1 MKLLLDT
8 HTFLWFIE
16 DSPKLSAEAK
26 GLLESEADLLL
37 SIASIWEMA
46 IKINIGKLSL
56 PPPFDEFISD
66 QLSRNTIE
74 LFPIRLAH
82 LGLLST
88 LPFHHR
94 DPFDR
99 LLIAQA
105 ITEQYPIVS
114 IDDKFDAYSVRRLW
128 SHTTNE
134 GLD

>member
-46 IKINIGKLSL
+46 IKISIGKLSL
-56 PPPFDEFISD
+56 ASPFDEFISE
-66 QLSRNTIE
+66 QLSKNTIK

-82 LGLLST
+82 LGLVST

-105 ITEQYPIVS
+105 ITEQCPIVS
-114 IDDKFDAYSVRRLW
+114 IDDKFDAYSIRRLW

-134 GLD
+134 GHD

>member
-16 DSPKLSAEAK
+16 DSPKLTSEVK
-26 GLLESEADLLL
+26 GLLESEAELLL
-37 SIASIWEMA
+37 STASIWEMA
-46 IKINIGKLSL
+46 IKISIGKLSL
-56 PPPFDEFISD
+56 PPPFDEFISE
-66 QLSRNTIE
+66 QLSKNTIE

-82 LGLLST
+82 LALVST
-88 LPFHHR
+88 LPFYHR

-114 IDDKFDAYSVRRLW
+114 IDDKFDKYSIRRLW
-128 SHTTNE
+128 SHTNNE
-134 GLD
+134 GVE